1 MGKAFNRLTRQ
12 VLGRSG
18 TRPRRIPYSERMR
31 ALEVALLETMAY
43 LATEVA
49 NDSASASDMNLVQAY
64 TDLKVHL
71 EGTVV

>member
-12 VLGRSG
+12 VVGRGG

-31 ALEVALLETMAY
+31 ALEVALLETMSY

-49 NDSASASDMNLVQAY
+49 NDSASPSDQNLVQAY

-71 EGTVV
+71 EGTIV

>member
-12 VLGRSG
+12 VIGRSG

-31 ALEVALLETMAY
+31 ALEVALLETLSY
-43 LATEVA
+43 LATEIA
-49 NDSASASDMNLVQAY
+49 TDEASASDQNLVQAY

-71 EGTVV
+71 EGTIV